1 MTKEDVQSLFDKIQS
16 EGLECTLIHY
26 DDTWGRIDSRIFQQA
41 LLDYRSSTVKM
52 EEALEKLGNMF
63 GLEYEV

>member
-1 MTKEDVQSLFDKIQS
+1 MTKEDVQSLFDKIQDV
-16 EGLECTLIHY
+16 GLEYTLIHH
-26 DDTWGRIDSRIFQQA
+26 DTWDRIDSRIFQQA